1 MVMELSLAGFGAPEV
16 LMNTRVDLIID
27 AYDYLKYKNKYEHQY
42 YLRSKQSC
50 S

>member
-1 MVMELSLAGFGAPEV
+1 MELSLAGFGSPEV
-16 LMNTRVDLIID
+16 LMGTRVDLIID

-42 YLRSKQSC
+42 SLRSKQSC